1 MMDDLF
7 ALRQLHLLRSLSD
20 RALREIASACVRR
33 RFDAGEVIVAE
44 GAPGTH
50 LLILL
55 KGKADVVRFDENHNE
70 VHLATRGK
78 GDVIGEMA
86 LFDGGARS
94 ATVRAKGK
102 VEALTL
108 SRESLVFLIRR
119 NPDLALDMLGNLSER
134 LRQADAARLD
144 RSPVRARLLAHL
156 RSLAVEGPDGTQVV
170 RGVRREDMGAAIQ
183 ASRETVCRELTSL
196 EREGFLTRKRRAIVF
211 GLARDEGGRKRE
223 QSKRD
228 GE

>member
-1 MMDDLF
+1 MNELD
-7 ALRQLHLLRSLSD
+7 ALRQLHLFRSLSD

-33 RFDAGEVIVAE
+33 RFAVGEVLVAE

-55 KGKADVVRFDENHNE
+55 KGKAEVVRADESHNE
-70 VHLATRGK
+70 VLLATRNR

-86 LFDGGARS
+86 LFDGGTRS
-94 ATVRAKGK
+94 ATVRAKSK

-108 SRESLVFLIRR
+108 TREALVFLIRR
-119 NPDLALDMLGNLSER
+119 NPDLALDMLGNLSQR

-144 RSPVRARLLAHL
+144 RSPVRARLLGHL
-156 RSLAVEGPDGTQVV
+156 RELAIEGPGGTQVV

-183 ASRETVCRELTSL
+183 ASRETVCRELTVL
-196 EREGFLTRKRRAIVF
+196 EQEGVLTRRGRAIIF
-211 GLARDEGGRKRE
+211 GLQTTEH
-223 QSKRD
+223 
-228 GE
+228 

>member
-1 MMDDLF
+1 MNELD
-7 ALRQLHLLRSLSD
+7 ALRQLHLFRSLSD

-33 RFDAGEVIVAE
+33 RFAAGEVLVAE
-44 GAPGTH
+44 GAPGSH

-55 KGKADVVRFDENHNE
+55 KGKADVVRADENHHE
-70 VHLATRGK
+70 VLLATRGK

-86 LFDGGARS
+86 LFDGGTRS
-94 ATVRAKGK
+94 ATVRATSK

-108 SRESLVFLIRR
+108 TRESLVFLIRR

-156 RSLAVEGPDGTQVV
+156 RELAIEGPGGTQVV

-183 ASRETVCRELTSL
+183 ASRETVCRELTVL
-196 EREGFLTRKRRAIVF
+196 EQEGVLMRKGRAIIF
-211 GLARDEGGRKRE
+211 GLQTTEH
-223 QSKRD
+223 
-228 GE
+228 

>member
-1 MMDDLF
+1 MDDLF
-7 ALRQLHLLRSLSD
+7 ALRQLHLFRSLSE

-33 RFDAGEVIVAE
+33 RFAAGEALVTE
-44 GAPGTH
+44 GAPGSH

-55 KGKADVVRFDENHNE
+55 KGKAEVVRADENHNE
-70 VHLATRGK
+70 VLLATRGK

-108 SRESLVFLIRR
+108 SRDALVFLIRR

-144 RSPVRARLLAHL
+144 RSPVRTRLLAHL
-156 RSLAVEGPDGTQVV
+156 RALAIEGPGGTQVV
-170 RGVRREDMGAAIQ
+170 RGVRREEMGAAIQ
-183 ASRETVCRELTSL
+183 ASRETVCRELTVL
-196 EREGFLTRKRRAIVF
+196 EQEGVLTRKGRAIVF
-211 GLARDEGGRKRE
+211 GL
-223 QSKRD
+223 QSGED
-228 GE
+228 GLDPDPEP

>member
-1 MMDDLF
+1 MDDLF
-7 ALRQLHLLRSLSD
+7 ALRQLHLFRSLSE

-33 RFDAGEVIVAE
+33 RFAAGEALVTE
-44 GAPGTH
+44 GAPGSH

-55 KGKADVVRFDENHNE
+55 KGKAEVVRADENHNE
-70 VHLATRGK
+70 VLLATRGK

-108 SRESLVFLIRR
+108 SRDALVFLIRR

-144 RSPVRARLLAHL
+144 RSPVRTRLLAHL
-156 RSLAVEGPDGTQVV
+156 RALTIEGPGGTQVV
-170 RGVRREDMGAAIQ
+170 RGVRREEMGAAIQ
-183 ASRETVCRELTSL
+183 ASRETVCRELTVL
-196 EREGFLTRKRRAIVF
+196 EQEGVLTRKGRAIVF
-211 GLARDEGGRKRE
+211 GL
-223 QSKRD
+223 QSGED
-228 GE
+228 GLDPDPEP